1 MELLNEIFAALQA
14 GADRLID
21 AAIPIMSAY
30 AVYLVAR
37 ARTTLLSGVP
47 AWLHALVA
55 GAIEQ
60 ALMPI
65 VTNAVKAAEEYGARL
80 VQDGIARAKARI
92 SQEKLAY
99 ARQYVLDRV
108 PDWLVS
114 DERLGKMIDAAL
126 VEIGRG
132 ATKGI
137 TVGVEVI
144 EGKLSQI
151 PPPPAA

>member
-1 MELLNEIFAALQA
+1 MEFLNEMFAALQS
-14 GADRLID
+14 GADRLLD
-21 AAIPIMSAY
+21 AAMPILSAY

-37 ARTTLLSGVP
+37 ARTTLLAGVP

-80 VQDGIARAKARI
+80 VKDGIARAKARI
-92 SQEKLAY
+92 SAEKLAY
-99 ARQYVLDRV
+99 ARAYILRRI
-108 PDWLVS
+108 PNWLVS
-114 DERLGKMIDAAL
+114 DERLNELIDAAL

-137 TVGVEVI
+137 TVGVAYVETQL
-144 EGKLSQI
+144 GKV